1 MTAFRKVP
9 RHEHKDYFSKAEDWL
24 GVARAAA
31 DMGAYNAAVSNCVH
45 SAISAVDAMT
55 VLRTG
60 RRSAGRHTEALNLT
74 RSILVGSDRAD
85 LERQYLFLMNLKNP
99 AEYESTM
106 MTARQAA
113 DALKCAERILAKV
126 RAEIAK

>member
-1 MTAFRKVP
+1 MTAFREVP
-9 RHEHKDYFSKAEDWL
+9 RHEHKDFFSKAEGRL
-24 GVARAAA
+24 GAARAAA
-31 DMGAYNAAVSNCVH
+31 DMGAYSAAVSNCVH

-60 RRSAGRHTEALNLT
+60 RRSAGRHPDALNLA
-74 RSILVGSDRAD
+74 RSILVGGDRAD
-85 LERQYLFLMNLKNP
+85 LERQYLFLTNLKNP
-99 AEYESTM
+99 AEYESTV
-106 MTARQAA
+106 MTDRQAA